1 MTPASADKN
10 ILVFA
15 CRWCGLIGADGA
27 GRRRM
32 ELPASF
38 RVIPV
43 ECAGYVEPDAVI
55 RAFASGAAG
64 VAVLGCHV
72 GGCRFNDANH
82 PALKRL
88 ELLKTLLD
96 ATGIGGNRLLLGFGT
111 AHEYHQWA
119 DTIRDFHK
127 HVEGLPSM
135 KPWLPAAAV
144 PGER

>member
-27 GRRRM
+27 GRRHT

-135 KPWLPAAAV
+135 KSWLPAAAV

>member
-1 MTPASADKN
+1 MSADASNVN

-15 CRWCGLIGADGA
+15 CRWCGLIGADAA

-55 RAFASGAAG
+55 RAFASGATG

-88 ELLKTLLD
+88 ELLRTLLD
-96 ATGIGGNRLLLGFGT
+96 ATGIGGDRLLLGFGT

-119 DTIRDFHK
+119 DTIRAFHE
-127 HVEGLPSM
+127 HVAGLPSM
-135 KPWLPAAAV
+135 KSWLPAAVAT
-144 PGER
+144 GER

>member
-1 MTPASADKN
+1 MSPVADTN
-10 ILVFA
+10 ILVFT

-27 GRRRM
+27 GRRRT

-88 ELLKTLLD
+88 ELLRTLLD
-96 ATGIGGNRLLLGFGT
+96 TTGIGGDRLLLGFGT
-111 AHEYHQWA
+111 AHEHHQWA
-119 DTIRDFHK
+119 DTIRDFHR

-135 KPWLPAAAV
+135 ESWMTSVA
-144 PGER
+144 GDR

>member
-1 MTPASADKN
+1 MSAERGNVK

-27 GRRRM
+27 GRKRI
-32 ELPASF
+32 ELPASY

-43 ECAGYVEPDAVI
+43 DCAGYVEPDAVI
-55 RAFASGAAG
+55 RAFASGATG

-96 ATGIGGNRLLLGFGT
+96 TTGIGGK
-111 AHEYHQWA
+111 Q
-119 DTIRDFHK
+119 
-127 HVEGLPSM
+127 
-135 KPWLPAAAV
+135 AAAGLRHGPRV
-144 PGER
+144 APVRRDDRGLSP

>member
-1 MTPASADKN
+1 MTADAKNVN

-15 CRWCGLIGADGA
+15 CRWCGLIGADTA

-55 RAFASGAAG
+55 RAYASGAAG
-64 VAVLGCHV
+64 VAVLGCHI

-96 ATGIGGNRLLLGFGT
+96 TTGIGGNRLLLGFGT

-119 DTIRDFHK
+119 DTIRAFHE
-127 HVEGLPSM
+127 HVAGLPSM
-135 KPWLPAAAV
+135 KSWLPAATAT
-144 PGER
+144 GER

>member
-1 MTPASADKN
+1 MSVDRGNVK

-27 GRRRM
+27 GRKRI
-32 ELPASF
+32 ELPSSF

-43 ECAGYVEPDAVI
+43 DCAGYVEPDAVI
-55 RAFASGAAG
+55 RALASGATG

-88 ELLKTLLD
+88 EMLKTLLD
-96 ATGIGGNRLLLGFGT
+96 TTGIGGNRLLLGFGT
-111 AHEYHQWA
+111 AHESYQYA
-119 DTIRDFHK
+119 DMIKAFHR
-127 HVEGLPSM
+127 ELDGLPSM
-135 KPWLPAAAV
+135 KSWMTSVASD
-144 PGER
+144 

>member
-1 MTPASADKN
+1 MSSSAAGTN

-32 ELPASF
+32 ELPAAF

>member
-1 MTPASADKN
+1 MTSAAANTN

-27 GRRRM
+27 GRRRT

-55 RAFASGAAG
+55 RAFASGATG
-64 VAVLGCHV
+64 VAVLGCHI

-96 ATGIGGNRLLLGFGT
+96 ATGIGGDRLLLGFGT

-119 DTIRDFHK
+119 DTIREFHK
-127 HVEGLPSM
+127 YVEGLPSM
-135 KPWLPAAAV
+135 KSWLTPV
-144 PGER
+144 TSDQ

>member
-1 MTPASADKN
+1 MPPAAANTN

-27 GRRRM
+27 GRRRT

-96 ATGIGGNRLLLGFGT
+96 VTGIGGDRLLLGFGT

-127 HVEGLPSM
+127 HIEGLPSM
-135 KPWLPAAAV
+135 KSWMTSVA
-144 PGER
+144 GER

>member
-1 MTPASADKN
+1 MSADRGN
-10 ILVFA
+10 VRILVFA

-27 GRRRM
+27 GRKRI
-32 ELPASF
+32 ELPSCF

-43 ECAGYVEPDAVI
+43 DCAGYVEPDAVI
-55 RAFASGAAG
+55 RAFASGATG

-96 ATGIGGNRLLLGFGT
+96 TTGIGGNRLLLGFGT
-111 AHEYHQWA
+111 AHESHQYA
-119 DTIRDFHK
+119 DMIQTFHRK
-127 HVEGLPSM
+127 LEALPSM
-135 KPWLPAAAV
+135 KLWMPA
-144 PGER
+144 GQ

>member
-1 MTPASADKN
+1 MSPAANVN

-38 RVIPV
+38 RIIPV

-55 RAFASGAAG
+55 RAFASGATG

-96 ATGIGGNRLLLGFGT
+96 TTGIGGDRLLLGFGT

-135 KPWLPAAAV
+135 KSWMTSV
-144 PGER
+144 TSD